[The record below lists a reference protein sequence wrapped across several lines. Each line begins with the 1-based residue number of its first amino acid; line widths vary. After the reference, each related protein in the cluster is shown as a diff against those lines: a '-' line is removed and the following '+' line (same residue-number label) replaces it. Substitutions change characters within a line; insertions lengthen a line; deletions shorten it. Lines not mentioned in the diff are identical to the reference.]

1 MKDFAYL
8 TDNELGE
15 EARYPVGPDWR
26 RRLVEFLANTDTL
39 IHDAMYAEQ
48 IVQARCGWGHSTPR
62 QAVTLA
68 AEAGCR
74 RLILFHH
81 EPEHDDD
88 ALDRLLEDTRSHA
101 ARTAPGLQVEAATE
115 GMEIPL

>member
-1 MKDFAYL
+1 
-8 TDNELGE
+8 
-15 EARYPVGPDWR
+15 VGRDWR
-26 RRLVEFLANTDTL
+26 RRLVEFLRGVDTL

-48 IVQARCGWGHSTPR
+48 IIQARCGWGHSTPR
-62 QAVTLA
+62 QAVALA

-88 ALDRLLEDTRSHA
+88 ALDRLLDDTRAHA
-101 ARTAPGLQVEAATE
+101 ARTAGGLEVDAAAE
-115 GMEIPL
+115 GMQLAL

>member
-1 MKDFAYL
+1 
-8 TDNELGE
+8 
-15 EARYPVGPDWR
+15 
-26 RRLVEFLANTDTL
+26 
-39 IHDAMYAEQ
+39 MYAEQ
-48 IVQARCGWGHSTPR
+48 IAPARCGWGHSTPR
-62 QAVTLA
+62 EAVGLA

-101 ARTAPGLQVEAATE
+101 SRTAPGLEVAAAAE
-115 GMEIPL
+115 GMELPL